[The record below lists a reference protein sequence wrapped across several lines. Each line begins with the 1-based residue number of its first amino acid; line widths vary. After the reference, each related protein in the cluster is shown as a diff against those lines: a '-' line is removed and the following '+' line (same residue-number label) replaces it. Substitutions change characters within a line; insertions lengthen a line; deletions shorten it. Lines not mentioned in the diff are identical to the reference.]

1 MKEAIEYHHFVPE
14 SLCASAVD
22 PMHGTF
28 GQDGIRI
35 CNGFYCHLLLTSA
48 EPASSDCSQQYKAE

>member
-22 PMHGTF
+22 PMHGTS
-28 GQDGIRI
+28 GKMASVSAT
-35 CNGFYCHLLLTSA
+35 GFIATCF
-48 EPASSDCSQQYKAE
+48 